1 MVYFIFEPEI
11 KILSLKK
18 ITSFLSDMFLK
29 EPSEATRE
37 PDSGV
42 FQETRNNRK
51 IGEDAPSLKN
61 PKLWPPRVPPFDS
74 TLRHRFLA

>member
-29 EPSEATRE
+29 EPLEATRE
-37 PDSGV
+37 ADSGV
-42 FQETRNNRK
+42 F
-51 IGEDAPSLKN
+51 
-61 PKLWPPRVPPFDS
+61 
-74 TLRHRFLA
+74 